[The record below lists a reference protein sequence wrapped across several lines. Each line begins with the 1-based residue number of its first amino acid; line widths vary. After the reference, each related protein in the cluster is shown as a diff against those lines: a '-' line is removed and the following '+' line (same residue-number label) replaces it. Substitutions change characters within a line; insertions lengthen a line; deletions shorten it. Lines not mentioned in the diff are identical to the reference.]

1 MQILRTDRVYHFSF
15 CSYFPRR
22 IMGREVFQ
30 VSLREIHTRF
40 TTDKLT
46 RESKDEEL
54 ENTRETPDAFRID
67 KAIRFRASFCFSVKK
82 EKDECT

>member
-1 MQILRTDRVYHFSF
+1 MD
-15 CSYFPRR
+15 
-22 IMGREVFQ
+22 REVFR

-46 RESKDEEL
+46 RENKDGEL

-67 KAIRFRASFCFSVKK
+67 KAIRFRARCFCFSVKK
-82 EKDECT
+82 EKNECT